1 MIDRQL
7 GAYADPTRTSGM
19 IVLLKTP
26 KKREF
31 FPTLFV
37 KKYIYFQLVFLS
49 EQTRTVTTCGEHGI
63 MAHNDG

>member
-7 GAYADPTRTSGM
+7 GAYADPTRASGM
-19 IVLLKTP
+19 IVLLKTSK
-26 KKREF
+26 KKRILADF
-31 FPTLFV
+31 IC
-37 KKYIYFQLVFLS
+37 KKKIHLVFNS

>member
-7 GAYADPTRTSGM
+7 GAYADPTRASGM
-19 IVLLKTP
+19 IVLLKTS

-31 FPTLFV
+31 LPTLFV
-37 KKYIYFQLVFLS
+37 KKKIHLVFNS

>member
-1 MIDRQL
+1 
-7 GAYADPTRTSGM
+7 M
-19 IVLLKTP
+19 IVLLKRP
-26 KKREF
+26 PLPPPPPQNGEF

-63 MAHNDG
+63 MAHNDD